1 MNWFTALIITSY
13 IGICEVR
20 APNVQACDGRWS
32 LALGV
37 LVPSPISP
45 VMPALGRLVGRAR
58 KPEEDRGPRA

>member
-1 MNWFTALIITSY
+1 MNWFTALIISTY

-45 VMPALGRLVGRAR
+45 VMPALGRLVARRKQDDEPSHRA
-58 KPEEDRGPRA
+58 

>member
-1 MNWFTALIITSY
+1 MNWFTALIISTY

-20 APNVQACDGRWS
+20 APNVSACDGRWS

-45 VMPALGRLVGRAR
+45 VMPALGRLVGRTR
-58 KPEEDRGPRA
+58 RQDEPGPKA

>member
-1 MNWFTALIITSY
+1 MNWFTALIISTY

-20 APNVQACDGRWS
+20 APSPTACDGRWS

-58 KPEEDRGPRA
+58 RQDESGPKA